1 MKPEFGVRLRTGSA
15 CCAGGSHHAVYG
27 GALATCVDP
36 FPPCFWPGAS
46 LGDSPFF
53 GRSRLRAAWPS
64 TPLPAAVPLIF
75 LKSVTMSHI
84 PKSCCLQEPGQSP
97 RCQWRDFVIWGFRWA
112 WRERGPTPR
121 KRGPTPR
128 ILLRV
133 RSRLCSPRF
142 SHPLERL
149 KPL

>member
-53 GRSRLRAAWPS
+53 GRSRLSAAWPS

-97 RCQWRDFVIWGFRWA
+97 QCRSRDFVIWQRGFRWA
-112 WRERGPTPR
+112 RRERGPTPR
-121 KRGPTPR
+121 V
-128 ILLRV
+128 LLRV